1 MSNSKRDILIVFDI
15 DETLIQFIDKNAYH
29 YWQDIKD
36 NKPELKRIIDNNLT
50 YVDLGDVKKQV
61 IFFRP
66 GLNEFLEMVS
76 ENGRIKLAIWTYGER
91 EYAFDIANL
100 ICDEFDLPSDTFI
113 FKYGAEDIDEDL
125 PKSLKQIWDNPK
137 FGNKFNKFNTF
148 LVDDRFGNLCH
159 KINMNNSI
167 LIQAFAP
174 LGETKQREAP
184 TEELLEKAIN
194 DPVFGELMII
204 IDNLLRDI
212 DGCEDE
218 EIDEAFKTE
227 AIFAP
232 KCIERK
238 KLDDYVKNYG
248 DDIKLCT
255 IGEVENA
262 ASSFKGGSTFDKS
275 GAKSRSTFGKSRAKK
290 STFKKSTFKKSTF
303 KKSGVKSRS
312 TFGKSRAKKGRKSK
326 TKNSTFGKSR
336 AKNSTFGKSKK
347 RRVKK
352 LKVI

>member
-29 YWQDIKD
+29 YWQDIKV
-36 NKPELKRIIDNNLT
+36 NKPELKRMIDNNLR

-125 PKSLKQIWDNPK
+125 PKSLKQIWDNPE

-159 KINMNNSI
+159 KININNSI

-174 LGETKQREAP
+174 FGETKQREAP

-194 DPVFGELMII
+194 DPVFGELMNI
-204 IDNLLRDI
+204 IDHLLRDI

-238 KLDDYVKNYG
+238 KLEEYVKNYG
-248 DDIKLCT
+248 DDIELCT

-262 ASSFKGGSTFDKS
+262 ASSFKGGTTFSKSTFKKS
-275 GAKSRSTFGKSRAKK
+275 TFKKGRTKFTFGKSTTFKK
-290 STFKKSTFKKSTF
+290 STFSTFKKGRTKSSTFKKSTFKKSTF

-312 TFGKSRAKKGRKSK
+312 TFGKSRAKKDR
-326 TKNSTFGKSR
+326 
-336 AKNSTFGKSKK
+336 KSKK
-347 RRVKK
+347 RSG
-352 LKVI
+352 

>member
-1 MSNSKRDILIVFDI
+1 MSNNKRDLLIVFDI

-29 YWQDIKD
+29 YWQEIKD
-36 NKPELKRIIDNNLT
+36 NKSELKRIIDNNLR
-50 YVDLGDVKKQV
+50 YKDLGDVKKQV

-66 GLNEFLEMVS
+66 GLNEFLEMVR

-113 FKYGAEDIDEDL
+113 FKYGSEDIDDHDR
-125 PKSLKQIWDNPK
+125 PKSLEQIWTNPK

-174 LGETKQREAP
+174 FGETKQREAP

-194 DPVFGELMII
+194 DPVFGELMSI
-204 IDNLLRDI
+204 IDNLLMDI

-232 KCIERK
+232 KCIARK
-238 KLDDYVKNYG
+238 KLDDYVKIYE

-262 ASSFKGGSTFDKS
+262 ASSFKGGSTFGKS
-275 GAKSRSTFGKSRAKK
+275 GAKFTF
-290 STFKKSTFKKSTF
+290 STFKKSTFKKGRTKFTFGKSKAKSTF
-303 KKSGVKSRS
+303 KKGRTKFTTFRKGCAKSRY
-312 TFGKSRAKKGRKSK
+312 TFGKSKTKKKGRKSK
-326 TKNSTFGKSR
+326 
-336 AKNSTFGKSKK
+336 K
-347 RRVKK
+347 RREKVKK
-352 LKVI
+352 EK

>member
-1 MSNSKRDILIVFDI
+1 MSNSKRYILIVFDI

-36 NKPELKRIIDNNLT
+36 NKPELKRIIDNNLR
-50 YVDLGDVKKQV
+50 YKDLGDVKKQV

-66 GLNEFLEMVS
+66 GLKEFLEMS
-76 ENGRIKLAIWTYGER
+76 RENGRIKLAIWTYGER
-91 EYAFDIANL
+91 EYAFDIVNL
-100 ICDEFDLPSDTFI
+100 ICDEFDLPNDTFI
-113 FKYGAEDIDEDL
+113 FKYGAEDIDDHDR
-125 PKSLKQIWDNPK
+125 PKSLEQIWTNTK

-174 LGETKQREAP
+174 FGETKQREAP

-194 DPVFGELMII
+194 DPVFGELMSI

-212 DGCEDE
+212 DGCGDE
-218 EIDEAFKTE
+218 EIEEAFETE

-232 KCIERK
+232 KCIARK
-238 KLDDYVKNYG
+238 KLDDYVKIYE

-262 ASSFKGGSTFDKS
+262 ASSIKGGTTFRKGCAKSSTFKK
-275 GAKSRSTFGKSRAKK
+275 GRTKFTFGKSKTK
-290 STFKKSTFKKSTF
+290 F
-303 KKSGVKSRS
+303 
-312 TFGKSRAKKGRKSK
+312 TFGKSKIKKGRKSK
-326 TKNSTFGKSR
+326 
-336 AKNSTFGKSKK
+336 K
-347 RRVKK
+347 RREKK
-352 LKVI
+352 

>member
-29 YWQDIKD
+29 YWQEIKD
-36 NKPELKRIIDNNLT
+36 NKPELKRIIDNNLR
-50 YVDLGDVKKQV
+50 YKDLGDVKKQV

-66 GLNEFLEMVS
+66 GLNEFLEMVR

-113 FKYGAEDIDEDL
+113 FKYGSEDIDDHDI
-125 PKSLKQIWDNPK
+125 PKSLEQIWYNPE
-137 FGNKFNKFNTF
+137 FGNNFNKFNTF

-174 LGETKQREAP
+174 FGETKQREAP

-194 DPVFGELMII
+194 DPVFGELMSI

-218 EIDEAFKTE
+218 EIEQAFETE

-232 KCIERK
+232 KCISRK
-238 KLDDYVKNYG
+238 KLDSYVKNYP
-248 DDIKLCT
+248 DDIQLCT

-262 ASSFKGGSTFDKS
+262 ASSIKGGSTFGKS
-275 GAKSRSTFGKSRAKK
+275 GA
-290 STFKKSTFKKSTF
+290 KKSTF
-303 KKSGVKSRS
+303 KKSGVKFTFEKSRYTLGKS
-312 TFGKSRAKKGRKSK
+312 KTKFTFGKSKTKKGRKSK
-326 TKNSTFGKSR
+326 KRRGKYMLR
-336 AKNSTFGKSKK
+336 KSKK
-347 RRVKK
+347 RREKR
-352 LKVI
+352 